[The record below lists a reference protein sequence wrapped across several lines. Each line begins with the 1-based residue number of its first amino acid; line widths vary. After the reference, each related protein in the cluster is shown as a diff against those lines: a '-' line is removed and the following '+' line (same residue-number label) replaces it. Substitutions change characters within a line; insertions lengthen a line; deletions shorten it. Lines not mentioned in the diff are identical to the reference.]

1 MSGAGVSGAGVSGA
15 RSALGFLT
23 VIGGAEAPSPCALP
37 WFPVVGA
44 GLGAALGLV
53 WMGAAHLWPAPVAA
67 AVVIAV
73 DLALTGLLH
82 VDGLADSG
90 DGLLPHLDRQRRL
103 AVMGEPDVGAFG
115 MAVVAAVL
123 LLRVAALGALAASV
137 PLLAG
142 LWCLSRSAMALAI
155 ATLRYARPEGL
166 ASGFA
171 RSGGAVAGGVG
182 LAAAAGLAA
191 WWRIGPGLAAVA
203 GGLLG
208 AGAVLWLADRRLGG
222 YTGDVLGAAG
232 MVAETLGL
240 LVASAR
246 W

>member
-1 MSGAGVSGAGVSGA
+1 MSGA

-23 VIGGAEAPSPCALP
+23 VIGGAEAPSPSALA

-53 WMGAAHLWPAPVAA
+53 WVGAAHLWPAPVAA

-103 AVMGEPDVGAFG
+103 AVMREPDVGAFG
-115 MAVVAAVL
+115 TAAVASVL
-123 LLRVAALGALAASV
+123 LLRFAALGALAASV

-142 LWCLSRSAMALAI
+142 LWCLSRSVMALAV

-171 RSGGAVAGGVG
+171 RPGGAVTGGAVAGGAG
-182 LAAAAGLAA
+182 LVAAVGLAA
-191 WWRIGPGLAAVA
+191 WWRLGPGLAAVG

-208 AGAVLWLADRRLGG
+208 AGGVLLLADRRLGG

-232 MVAETLGL
+232 VVAETLGL
-240 LVASAR
+240 LVAAAH

>member
-1 MSGAGVSGAGVSGA
+1 MSGASGA

-23 VIGGAEAPSPCALP
+23 VVGGARAPSPAALP

-44 GLGAALGLV
+44 GLGATLGLV
-53 WMGAAHLWPAPVAA
+53 WVAAAHLWPAPVAA

-90 DGLLPHLDRQRRL
+90 DGLLPHLDRLRRL
-103 AVMGEPDVGAFG
+103 AVMREPDVGAFG
-115 MAVVAAVL
+115 TAVVVTVL
-123 LLRVAALGALAASV
+123 VLRFAALGALAASA

-142 LWCLSRSAMALAI
+142 LWCLSRSVMALAI

-171 RSGGAVAGGVG
+171 RSGGVLAGGTG
-182 LAAAAGLAA
+182 LVAAAGLAA
-191 WWRIGPGLAAVA
+191 WWRPGPGLAAVG

-208 AGAVLWLADRRLGG
+208 AGGVLLLAERRLGG

-240 LVASAR
+240 LVAAAR